1 MTYREA
7 IIFLYESL
15 PMYQRTGKAA
25 YKADLQNT
33 LRLDEYFNEPH
44 RKFRSVHIAGTN
56 GKGSVSHMLAS
67 IFQEAGYLTGLY
79 TSPHLLDF
87 RERIRI
93 NGRMI
98 PENEVVNFV
107 EEHRKIIDE
116 VSPSFFEMT
125 VAMAFSYFADK
136 KVEFAVIETGL
147 GGRLD
152 STKSVNPEV
161 SVITNI
167 SMDHTEFLGNN
178 ITAIAGEKAGIIKQ
192 GVPVVVGKKDRDTD
206 NVFIQKAS
214 VNNAEICF
222 APERY
227 STDFSMYIM
236 NEKRAFHVTRRSDS
250 ETWTIETDL
259 AGDYQSENIL
269 TTLST
274 IDTLRG
280 KGVNIPEQAIFQ
292 GLKKVTTN
300 TGLRGRW
307 EVIGHNPRI
316 VCDTGHN
323 EEGIRCVVNQLSN
336 TPWKT
341 LHMVLGF
348 VNDKDI
354 GSILKILPKDAIYY
368 FTGSSVPRSLD
379 GESLRKRAMEL
390 DLKGSS
396 FKSVED
402 AFITAKKSAA
412 SEDMIFVG
420 GSTFV
425 VADLLKLI
433 G

>member
-1 MTYREA
+1 MNYKEVIT
-7 IIFLYESL
+7 FLYESL

-25 YKADLQNT
+25 YKANLDNT
-33 LRLDEYFNEPH
+33 VHLDHYFDAPH
-44 RKFRSVHIAGTN
+44 RKYRSIHVAGTN

-67 IFQEAGYLTGLY
+67 ILQEAGYLTGLY
-79 TSPHLLDF
+79 TSPHMLDF

-98 PENEVVNFV
+98 PEKEVVKFV
-107 EEHRKIIDE
+107 ENHRGIIDQ

-125 VAMAFSYFADK
+125 VALAFSYFADM
-136 KVEFAVIETGL
+136 KVDFAVVETGL

-152 STKSVNPEV
+152 STNIIMPEI

-167 SMDHTEFLGNN
+167 SLDHTEFLGHD
-178 ITAIAGEKAGIIKQ
+178 IGAIAGEKAGIIKP
-192 GVPVVVGKKDRDTD
+192 GVPVVIGRKNQVTD
-206 NVFIQKAS
+206 KIFKEKAMA
-214 VNNAEICF
+214 NRAEICF
-222 APERY
+222 ASDEY
-227 STDFSMYIM
+227 VNDFNMYNM
-236 NEKRAFHVTRRSDS
+236 NGRREFHLTRPSDG
-250 ETWTIETDL
+250 EILTIETDL
-259 AGDYQSENIL
+259 TGDYQSENIL
-269 TTLST
+269 TTLTS
-274 IDTLRG
+274 IDSLRK
-280 KGVNIPEQAIFQ
+280 KGLKIPEESILEGF
-292 GLKKVTTN
+292 KKVTAN

-316 VCDTGHN
+316 ICDTGHN
-323 EEGIRCVVNQLSN
+323 EEGLRYVVNQIRN
-336 TPWKT
+336 TPWKR

-354 GSILKILPKDAIYY
+354 GRILKFLPGNVLYY

-379 GESLRKRAMEL
+379 GEILRKMAMDSGL
-390 DLKGSS
+390 QGTS
-396 FKSVED
+396 FKSVEE
-402 AFITAKKSAA
+402 AFLTAKKSADP
-412 SEDMIFVG
+412 EDMIFIG